1 MSTLTWL
8 FIAFMAVWIG
18 IGGYLLSIA
27 LRQRRLEQR
36 MEAIAPRSSTS
47 LDSHDV

>member
-18 IGGYLLSIA
+18 IGAYLLSIA
-27 LRQRRLEQR
+27 LRQRNLEHR
-36 MEAIAPRSSTS
+36 IDAISREEGSPPHSG
-47 LDSHDV
+47 